1 MCYDI
6 CVTLVMIWVMV
17 HGGND
22 ICVLIMFYDISNDMC
37 NDMCIDVYVMCNDIC
52 VTCFMY
58 L

>member
-1 MCYDI
+1 M
-6 CVTLVMIWVMV
+6 

-37 NDMCIDVYVMCNDIC
+37 NDMCIDIYVMCNDIC